1 MKTPNEQEV
10 QMIPVDKIRVINP
23 RARDRKKYEQI
34 IESIALVGLKKPI
47 KVSRRRESDEDGYDL
62 VFGQGRLEAFMA
74 LGATEIP
81 AIVVDI
87 DKEERLLLSL
97 VENMARKHPG
107 PAALLREIQRLKK
120 LGHTNI
126 AIGKKIG
133 ISDVFVGGLLAL
145 GKAGEERLLE
155 AALHGKLSISVAIDI
170 AKTEGVDAQRE
181 LLKAYESKQLNF
193 ASIRIVKRLMESRR
207 IFGKSRGI
215 GQRDKTQ
222 KHPSADALVLA
233 YRKEAD
239 RQKCIIQKTTIAE
252 NRLLFIVTALQ
263 KLLSNENFI
272 NLLRAEN
279 LGTMPE
285 YLADRI
291 NRNPDHG
298 QAAA

>member
-1 MKTPNEQEV
+1 MKSPEEHEV
-10 QMIPVDKIRVINP
+10 QMIPVEKIRVINP
-23 RARDRKKYEQI
+23 RERDRKKYAQI
-34 IESIALVGLKKPI
+34 VESIAAVGLKKPI

-62 VFGQGRLEAFMA
+62 VFGQGRLEAFMV
-74 LGATEIP
+74 LGAKEIP

-87 DKEERLLLSL
+87 AKEDRLLMSL

-120 LGHTNI
+120 LGHTNL

-145 GKAGEERLLE
+145 AKAGEERLLE
-155 AALHGKLSISVAIDI
+155 AALNGKLPITVAIDI
-170 AKTEGVDAQRE
+170 AKTEGIDEQRE
-181 LLKAYESKQLNF
+181 LLKAFESKQLNYM
-193 ASIRIVKRLMESRR
+193 SLRVVKRLIEQRR
-207 IFGKSRGI
+207 IFGKSRGT
-215 GQRDKTQ
+215 GPRDKTQ
-222 KHPSADALVLA
+222 KRPSADSLVLA

-239 RQKCIIQKTTIAE
+239 RQKAIIQKAGIAE

-279 LGTMPE
+279 LGTMPD

-291 NRNPDHG
+291 NKNSNHEH
-298 QAAA
+298 AAA